1 MIIILFENR
10 TPVTALITAALGCKQ
25 EIWANAYETR

>member
-25 EIWANAYETR
+25 EI